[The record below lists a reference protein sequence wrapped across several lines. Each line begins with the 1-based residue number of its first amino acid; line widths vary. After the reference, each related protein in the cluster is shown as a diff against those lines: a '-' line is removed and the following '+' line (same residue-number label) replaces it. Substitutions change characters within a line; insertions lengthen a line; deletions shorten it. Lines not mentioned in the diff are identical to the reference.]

1 MFPIYFRLTGGERFV
16 SEKKF
21 LFREYF
27 GFHWLFED
35 WICCS
40 SNWMYSSKWE
50 LFLQI
55 IFSKTNQ
62 IGSIVPFSS
71 FYLTVEKTMILD
83 QSITFINQKILPLV
97 SDGPVA
103 VKDILVSSTVASEL
117 WMCKTVTKL
126 VDLIPLHVLYVLF
139 LSFIFLKTKVRW

>member
-1 MFPIYFRLTGGERFV
+1 
-16 SEKKF
+16 
-21 LFREYF
+21 
-27 GFHWLFED
+27 
-35 WICCS
+35 
-40 SNWMYSSKWE
+40 

-139 LSFIFLKTKVRW
+139 LSFIFLKTKVR